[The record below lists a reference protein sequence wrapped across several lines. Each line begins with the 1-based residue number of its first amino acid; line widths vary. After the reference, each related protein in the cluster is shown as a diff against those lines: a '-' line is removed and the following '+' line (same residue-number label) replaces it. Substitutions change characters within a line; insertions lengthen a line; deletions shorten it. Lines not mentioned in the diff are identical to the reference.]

1 VGYRFNCIRQLC
13 SNRLMF
19 MGLLLGP
26 MQPSLLFSQC
36 TPLKNVTSGERA
48 YLWIPGPVITVLA
61 ILHCDQTS
69 CDDESHRAVQQLNS
83 IRAQQSPDRVRVL
96 AVIPSEKP
104 ISSNVANLYYDWH
117 LRFDLLAGKCVVLDA
132 RSVDQAGPTI
142 VMLNATGKTISTFP
156 LPRSAAF
163 ISLQVDGLLNSKTK

>member
-1 VGYRFNCIRQLC
+1 VRKFS
-13 SNRLMF
+13 SNRLIL
-19 MGLLLGP
+19 MGLFLGL
-26 MQPSLLFSQC
+26 MQPLLLFSQC
-36 TPLKNVTSGERA
+36 TPVKNVTSGERA
-48 YLWIPGPVITVLA
+48 YLWIPGPVITVFA

-83 IRAQQSPDRVRVL
+83 ISAQHNPDQVRVL

-117 LRFDLLAGKCVVLDA
+117 LHFDLLAGRCVVLDP
-132 RSVDQAGPTI
+132 RSADQAGPTI

-163 ISLQVDGLLNSKTK
+163 ISLQVDGLLNSKTN